1 MWLFFWQ
8 FSKKFPWACCLE
20 FFFCNSKMA
29 NSPPK
34 NHRTRLIIYF
44 YSILWGWWTGNRPQE
59 DLAKFG
65 YRSQRRAEIFGYLT
79 IFLQHATPSSL
90 NLAISQFFPQNMANL
105 ERKFQEKTFVWKIF
119 EDRLGMRQGLQESM
133 FPISLTHGYTQIGDK
148 VRSTRV
154 MVPKFS
160 YSWLHLN
167 WGWNRVYKS
176 QDTQFLSVM
185 AILKLGMKQGLQ
197 DSRYPISLSHG
208 YSQIGD
214 ETGNTRVKVPSF
226 SQSLPRSNWG

>member
-1 MWLFFWQ
+1 
-8 FSKKFPWACCLE
+8 
-20 FFFCNSKMA
+20 
-29 NSPPK
+29 
-34 NHRTRLIIYF
+34 
-44 YSILWGWWTGNRPQE
+44 
-59 DLAKFG
+59 
-65 YRSQRRAEIFGYLT
+65 
-79 IFLQHATPSSL
+79 
-90 NLAISQFFPQNMANL
+90 LAISQFFPQNMANL